1 MSGAG
6 LSRPALVVRNIGA
19 LYTMASPS
27 AGDARGP
34 LGVVEDAE
42 VHVDDDGRF
51 SYVGPSANAPAYDE
65 DTPVLDAKG
74 NAALPGLID
83 CHTHLVFAGSRAH
96 EFALRSRGAT
106 YAEIMKAGGGIVSTM
121 RAVREASEDELVALA
136 KVHLSRMLAR
146 GVTLVEA
153 KSGYGLSLE
162 DELKQL
168 RVMKRLSR
176 EQPVEVSPTF
186 LGAHALP
193 PEYAGRR
200 EAYVDLVCE
209 EMLPAVIEESLAVS
223 CDIFVESGAFSVDD
237 GRRVLTRAKDLGLGI
252 RIHAEQLSHSG
263 GAKLAA
269 ELGCLSAGHLE
280 HVSDDDIRALAE
292 AGVVAE
298 VLSLAQVF
306 LGMEQRIPGRKLA
319 DAGVPVAVATDL
331 NPGTAN
337 SSDLHLA
344 AGLAVT
350 MCGLSADEALLGI
363 TKNAA
368 RALGRDDVGTVEVGK
383 RADLCVL
390 DTPTA
395 YDLVYEWGQNHVV
408 QVVARGVVC

>member
-1 MSGAG
+1 
-6 LSRPALVVRNIGA
+6 
-19 LYTMASPS
+19 
-27 AGDARGP
+27 
-34 LGVVEDAE
+34 
-42 VHVDDDGRF
+42 
-51 SYVGPSANAPAYDE
+51 
-65 DTPVLDAKG
+65 
-74 NAALPGLID
+74 
-83 CHTHLVFAGSRAH
+83 
-96 EFALRSRGAT
+96 
-106 YAEIMKAGGGIVSTM
+106 
-121 RAVREASEDELVALA
+121 
-136 KVHLSRMLAR
+136 MLAR